1 MSATTLPRAQIT
13 IGDRAR
19 QSVGD
24 ISSLTASIR
33 QVGLLQPVGVTASH
47 ELVFGRRRLA
57 ALDELGVTDIPV
69 VVLATATDAL
79 GALRAELDENVERSA
94 FTPTEAATLRTRIKA
109 ITKSQRDAA
118 AAAAREERRS
128 SAGTFSPAEPAPG
141 QRPAAP
147 ADLDDVEAA
156 PQVVAAITPAVPPV
170 EDAADVDRSVA
181 AITGVSV
188 STMQRVERIAAVRD
202 EEPRP
207 EVAAVADRA
216 LSAIDAGA
224 PVKPQMDMV
233 LAISRWPHL
242 AHIQSDP
249 AKVTSMAAYFDEIAA
264 TCDSEQLQVE
274 IDTFVA
280 TFAAPENVELAA
292 AAEAAFALNA
302 DLDRLL
308 AGIEKRHPQ
317 TVVAAAAGA
326 LPDSARKSWEALAA
340 RLDGIAACIRSGL
353 TESGGADD

>member
-33 QVGLLQPVGVTASH
+33 QVGLLQPVGVTDSH

-128 SAGTFSPAEPAPG
+128 SAGTFAPAESAPVE
-141 QRPAAP
+141 RPAAP
-147 ADLDDVEAA
+147 ADLDVAAEAA
-156 PQVVAAITPAVPPV
+156 PRAAAPA
-170 EDAADVDRSVA
+170 EDAVDVDRSVA

-216 LSAIDAGA
+216 LTAIDAGA

-326 LPDSARKSWEALAA
+326 LPDSARKSWETLAA